1 MKQYNLTPL
10 AEEWFTAQFDALVEN
25 KQDNARH
32 VEFDVRAFT
41 RFVIHYINDYHARHN
56 WSQEVQKTPSI
67 VHYQERQ
74 IYRILG
80 KTSKNDFLTKC
91 Q

>member
-1 MKQYNLTPL
+1 MKHYNLTPL
-10 AEEWFTAQFDALVEN
+10 AQEWFVAQFDALVDN

-56 WSQEVQKTPSI
+56 WSQEVQKTASI

-80 KTSKNDFLTKC
+80 KTSKK
-91 Q
+91 

>member
-56 WSQEVQKTPSI
+56 WSRKYKKQPLSCIIRKGRYIESWENIKKMI
-67 VHYQERQ
+67 
-74 IYRILG
+74 
-80 KTSKNDFLTKC
+80 F
-91 Q
+91 